1 MSIESDLTTVND
13 LHSRLN
19 ESRVRLVEVEHLGDI
34 VAAVQEAASAG
45 LPIAVSGGRHA
56 MGGQQFCDGGLL
68 LDMRGCR
75 RVIDLDVESGLV
87 TVEAGI
93 MWPELV
99 ARLGELQGGD
109 PHGWGIRQK
118 QTGADALTIGGT
130 VSANGH
136 GRGLTMRPIVD
147 DVEELTLVDADG
159 RVRTCSRT
167 EDAELFSLV
176 VGGYGLLGVIHTVTL
191 RLVRRHQ
198 VERVVEV
205 RELST
210 VTAGFAERIADGYLY
225 GDFQFS
231 VDEAADDFLGRGV
244 FSCYR
249 PTAEQP
255 VSADQKVLTRE
266 EWGVLLHLAHTD
278 RARVVQAYIEHY
290 LATSGQVY
298 SSDTHQMAEY
308 VDGYHAIL
316 DAALGAE
323 VAGSEMITELYVP
336 RDRLED
342 FMHAAATHLRESGA
356 MVVYGTVR
364 LIEADTETVLA
375 WARESWACVI
385 FNLHVE
391 HSAEGV
397 ERAADDFR
405 ALIDLALERSGSFF
419 LTYHRW
425 ATRAQL
431 EAGHPRL
438 AEFLRAKLEHDP
450 QERFQSDWYRHTR
463 SVMGL

>member
-1 MSIESDLTTVND
+1 MTAESPLTTVND

-19 ESRVRLVEVEHLGDI
+19 ESHARLVEVEQLADI
-34 VAAVQEAASAG
+34 VDAVQQAAALD
-45 LPIAVSGGRHA
+45 LPIAVAGGRHA
-56 MGGQQFCDGGLL
+56 MGGQQFCDGGIV

-75 RVIDLDVESGLV
+75 RVLDLDAARGLV

-93 MWPELV
+93 MWPELL
-99 ARLGELQGGD
+99 ARLAELQDHD
-109 PHGWGIRQK
+109 PHGWSIRQK
-118 QTGADALTIGGT
+118 QTGADDLTIGGT

-147 DVEELTLVDADG
+147 DVEQLTVVDADG
-159 RVRTCSRT
+159 QVRTCSRT
-167 EDAELFSLV
+167 DDPELFSLV
-176 VGGYGLLGVIHTVTL
+176 VGGYGLLGVIHSVTL

-198 VERVVEV
+198 VQRIVEV
-205 RELST
+205 RELAT
-210 VTAGFAERIADGYLY
+210 VASGFAERIHDGYLY

-231 VDEAADDFLGRGV
+231 VDETADDFLARGV

-249 PTAEQP
+249 PTDEQP
-255 VSADQKVLTRE
+255 IDEAQKVLSRQ
-266 EWGVLLHLAHTD
+266 EWGALLHLAHTD

-290 LATSGQVY
+290 LATSGQRY
-298 SSDTHQMAEY
+298 WSDTHQMAEY

-316 DAALGAE
+316 DAALGAQTP
-323 VAGSEMITELYVP
+323 GSEMITELYVP

-342 FMHAAATHLRESGA
+342 FLRAAATHLRGSGA
-356 MVVYGTVR
+356 TVVYGTVR

-375 WARESWACVI
+375 WAREPFACVI

-391 HSAEGV
+391 HSPPGV
-397 ERAADDFR
+397 ERAAEDFR

-425 ATRAQL
+425 ATREQL

-438 AEFLRAKLEHDP
+438 AEFLRAKLDHDP
-450 QERFQSDWYRHTR
+450 RERFQSDWYRHVKA
-463 SVMGL
+463 VMHD